1 MLPGSQSD
9 AKKPKK
15 FPVEEEF
22 SQVSFRSTEPGA
34 DPEFRNS
41 KPETQNP
48 KLLSGLNLTD

>member
-22 SQVSFRSTEPGA
+22 LQVSFRSTEPGA
-34 DPEFRNS
+34 DPKFRNS
-41 KPETQNP
+41 EPETRNP